1 MARSLSTENIHFDL
15 IDSEKVKNWI
25 AYVIRTHGKRVGEV
39 NYLFCDDNYLINVN
53 RTYLNHDT
61 YTDIITFDYVA
72 GNIVSGDIFISTQ
85 RVEENARLFNVP
97 FEQEL
102 HRVIIHGILHLL
114 GQEDKNEID
123 AKEMR
128 RREEECM
135 SLWNTVQ

>member
-1 MARSLSTENIHFDL
+1 MAISFSTENIHFDL

-114 GQEDKNEID
+114 GQEDKNETD

-128 RREEECM
+128 RREEECL